1 MFLQTFQACSCV
13 LLGRAWRDKFQE
25 FASCQDKT
33 LTFLENMHA
42 KSTPSKSSEKPMVL
56 QGFCKSSK
64 TLEFSLLFEG
74 VHFVCMFFFK
84 VLVLFRQN
92 ANSWNSS
99 RLARAKR
106 TQGHASNVCRNLQCS
121 MVFAHVW
128 SVSVRPLGTCLA
140 GWISRIRI
148 LSKQNRHF

>member
-25 FASCQDKT
+25 FASCRNKT

-56 QGFCKSSK
+56 QGFCKGSK

-74 VHFVCMFFFK
+74 VHFVCMFSLK
-84 VLVLFRQN
+84 VLVLYRQN
-92 ANSWNSS
+92 ANSSNSS
-99 RLARAKR
+99 RPARAKR
-106 TQGHASNVCRNLQCS
+106 TQGRASKVCKNLQFF
-121 MVFAHVW
+121 MVF
-128 SVSVRPLGTCLA
+128 GQ
-140 GWISRIRI
+140 
-148 LSKQNRHF
+148 K